1 MHFEDA
7 FEDWVGQKAISEQV
21 YVRKLGQRL
30 NFPKTS
36 DLNIELQVGL
46 ETFALDQFFRREVR
60 VASLKL
66 NKNSITTL
74 QNKNAVCIA
83 TFWKR

>member
-46 ETFALDQFFRREVR
+46 ETFALD
-60 VASLKL
+60 
-66 NKNSITTL
+66 
-74 QNKNAVCIA
+74 
-83 TFWKR
+83 